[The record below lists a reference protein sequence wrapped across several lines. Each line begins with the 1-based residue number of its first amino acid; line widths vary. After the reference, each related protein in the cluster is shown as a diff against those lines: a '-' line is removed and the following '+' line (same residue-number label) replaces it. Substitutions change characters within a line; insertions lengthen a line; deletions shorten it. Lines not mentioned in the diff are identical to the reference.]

1 MPDDR
6 ALLWLLA
13 HQRGVASRAQVLES
27 GVSEDGLR
35 HRIRT
40 GGPWQRL
47 LPGVYLAATGQSTR
61 EQRQIAA
68 ILYAGPASV
77 ITGRAALRACGIGG
91 PETEMIDVLI
101 PAESQRASQRFVM
114 IHRTRRIPRE
124 CFVDGPI
131 RYAPAARAVADAVR
145 GLTKLSDARA
155 VVGSAVQKRRCSIS
169 QLAGEL
175 ANGPRRGSALLRTVL
190 AEVADGVHSA
200 AEGDFRALIR
210 RSSLPR
216 PLFNA
221 RLLQD
226 GVLLGIVDAW
236 WPEASVA
243 VEVDSREWHLLPAHW
258 EETMRRHARLVA
270 AGIAVI
276 HVSPRQVRTE
286 PDHIVHD
293 IANALRHGRPAA
305 GILTLQAAA

>member
-13 HQRGVASRAQVLES
+13 HQRGVVSRVQALES

-68 ILYAGPASV
+68 ILYAGPTSV

-101 PAESQRASQRFVM
+101 PAERQRASQRFVA
-114 IHRTRRIPRE
+114 IHRTRRIPQE

-145 GLTKLSDARA
+145 GLTKLSDART
-155 VVGSAVQKRRCSIS
+155 VVGSAVQKRRCSIG
-169 QLAGEL
+169 QLADEL
-175 ANGPRRGSALLRTVL
+175 ANGPHRGSALLSTVL

-258 EETMRRHARLVA
+258 EETMRRHARLIG

-293 IANALRHGRPAA
+293 IANALRNGRPAA
-305 GILTLQAAA
+305 GIVTLQAAA

>member
-13 HQRGVASRAQVLES
+13 HQRGVVARAQALES
-27 GVSEDGLR
+27 GMSEDGLR

-47 LPGVYLAATGQSTR
+47 LPGVYLATTGQSTR

-68 ILYAGPASV
+68 ILYAGPSSL

-101 PAESQRASQRFVM
+101 PAERQRASQRFVA
-114 IHRTRRIPRE
+114 IHRTRRMPQQS
-124 CFVDGPI
+124 FVDGPI
-131 RYAPAARAVADAVR
+131 RYVPAARAVADAVR
-145 GLTKLSDARA
+145 GLTKLSDART
-155 VVGSAVQKRRCSIS
+155 VVASAVQMRRCSIA
-169 QLAGEL
+169 QVADEL
-175 ANGPRRGSALLRTVL
+175 RNGPHRGSALLRTVL
-190 AEVADGVHSA
+190 AEVAVGVRST
-200 AEGDFRALIR
+200 AEGDFLALIR
-210 RSSLPR
+210 RSGLPR

-243 VEVDSREWHLLPAHW
+243 VEVDSREWHLLPSHW
-258 EETMRRHARLVA
+258 DDTMRRHARLIA
-270 AGIAVI
+270 AGVGVI
-276 HVSPRQVRTE
+276 HVSPRQIRTE
-286 PDHIVHD
+286 PDRIVGN
-293 IANALRHGRPAA
+293 IADALLRGRPAA
-305 GILTLQAAA
+305 GIVTVPATA